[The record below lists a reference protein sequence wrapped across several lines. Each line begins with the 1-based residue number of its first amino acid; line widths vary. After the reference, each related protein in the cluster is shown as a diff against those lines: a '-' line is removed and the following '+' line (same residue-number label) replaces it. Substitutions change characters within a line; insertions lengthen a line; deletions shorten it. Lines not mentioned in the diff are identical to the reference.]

1 MEESIQRTF
10 KLTLVLVVI
19 SVTILVTLHKLTWAG
34 GFLAGFCWSVV
45 SLYFTLRLL
54 KTVILKQGVVKLL
67 VLVLIKFP
75 VLYFAG
81 FCLLAS
87 KFFPVYSLLL
97 GGVLVFLTF
106 GVVNICPKP
115 KVL

>member
-10 KLTLVLVVI
+10 KLTLILVAI
-19 SVTILVTLHKLTWAG
+19 SVTVLVILHKLVWAT
-34 GFLAGFCWSVV
+34 GFLAGFCWSLL
-45 SLYFTLRLL
+45 SLYFTLKLI
-54 KTVILKQGVVKLL
+54 KTVILKQGLVKLL

-81 FCLLAS
+81 FWLLAS
-87 KFFPVYSLLL
+87 RFFPVYSLLI

-106 GVVNICPKP
+106 GVINICPKP
-115 KVL
+115 KV